1 MTFEVSLEAEVG
13 TYWCSGGGA
22 GEEEKGIAALYSL
35 SHGDSKSHNIC
46 GKDKKVAVG

>member
-1 MTFEVSLEAEVG
+1 MSLEAEV
-13 TYWCSGGGA
+13 GGGA

-46 GKDKKVAVG
+46 AKDKKVAVG